1 MDEVARLLVLLGV
14 AGAALTLLGGVA
26 IWRMDE
32 GRRTQRGLKVML
44 KGDTHGLLVARGRG
58 RGIGFNFTTNQVAC
72 SWDQGAWGLIYE
84 LDELIGVE
92 AIADDQ
98 VVARVF
104 RGETRRALDSLGGAE
119 RRVALRLAF
128 NDVSHPEFVL
138 DLWLPTDEGRRDA
151 LEPEEA
157 LEECNRWLG
166 RIEALFRRPPTM
178 RARAAASAAPPP
190 QPAVAPTTPLPFVL
204 QDRPAMHDADP
215 DDEDDEDHFAEDRDE
230 EDEAIS

>member
-32 GRRTQRGLKVML
+32 GRRSQRGLKVML

-58 RGIGFNFTTNQVAC
+58 RAIGFNFTTNQIAC
-72 SWDQGAWGLIYE
+72 SWDQGAWGLVYE
-84 LDELIGVE
+84 LDELIGAE
-92 AIADDQ
+92 AIADGQ
-98 VVARVF
+98 VVARVH

-119 RRVALRLAF
+119 KRVALRLAF
-128 NDVSHPEFVL
+128 NDVTHPEFVL
-138 DLWLPTDEGRRDA
+138 DLWLPIDDGRRDA
-151 LEPEEA
+151 WEPEEA
-157 LEECNRWLG
+157 LEECNRWLA

-178 RARAAASAAPPP
+178 RARAAAATAAPV
-190 QPAVAPTTPLPFVL
+190 VAAPTPLPFVL
-204 QDRPAMHDADP
+204 QDRPAP
-215 DDEDDEDHFAEDRDE
+215 PQEEDDEDEDDYADEGRDE